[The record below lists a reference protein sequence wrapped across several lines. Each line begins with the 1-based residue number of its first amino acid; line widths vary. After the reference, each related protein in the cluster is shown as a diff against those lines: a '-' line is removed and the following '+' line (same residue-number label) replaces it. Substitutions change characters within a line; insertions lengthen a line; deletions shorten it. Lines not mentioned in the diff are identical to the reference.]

1 MIHAIRMPRLGV
13 ALLAA
18 AAGCST
24 PAPTPSYD
32 AAEVHQPLETTE
44 GQIHASRVVT
54 IAGDTTGTGPFA
66 GAVTGGLL
74 GPLGLLTGAGL
85 GYLTEQR
92 LRGGEGLEY
101 LVETA
106 DGRMVTVVQERAG
119 AERPLPAGTP
129 VLIQEGVMSARVVER
144 PTTGRGGAGSATD
157 WVDPDNAP
165 PPATPTTGG
174 GREPG
179 GATDWVNPDDAPPP
193 AAPTAAGRE
202 PVLP

>member
-24 PAPTPSYD
+24 PSSTPSYD
-32 AAEVHQPLETTE
+32 AAEAGQPLETTE

-66 GAVTGGLL
+66 GAVAGGLL
-74 GPLGLLTGAGL
+74 GPLGVLAGAGL

-119 AERPLPAGTP
+119 AERSLPAGTP
-129 VLIQEGVMSARVVER
+129 VLVQVGGLSARVVEH
-144 PTTGRGGAGSATD
+144 PAAGRSGA
-157 WVDPDNAP
+157 
-165 PPATPTTGG
+165 
-174 GREPG
+174 G

-193 AAPTAAGRE
+193 PAAPTIGGGRE
-202 PVLP
+202 PVPP

>member
-13 ALLAA
+13 ALLAV

-24 PAPTPSYD
+24 ASPTPSYD
-32 AAEVHQPLETTE
+32 AAEVGQPLETTE

-66 GAVTGGLL
+66 GAVAGGLL
-74 GPLGLLTGAGL
+74 GPLGVLAGAGL

-129 VLIQEGVMSARVVER
+129 VLVQVGVLSARVVER
-144 PTTGRGGAGSATD
+144 PAAGRSGA
-157 WVDPDNAP
+157 
-165 PPATPTTGG
+165 
-174 GREPG
+174 G

-193 AAPTAAGRE
+193 AAPWVNPDDTPPPAAPTTGGGRE
-202 PVLP
+202 PVPP